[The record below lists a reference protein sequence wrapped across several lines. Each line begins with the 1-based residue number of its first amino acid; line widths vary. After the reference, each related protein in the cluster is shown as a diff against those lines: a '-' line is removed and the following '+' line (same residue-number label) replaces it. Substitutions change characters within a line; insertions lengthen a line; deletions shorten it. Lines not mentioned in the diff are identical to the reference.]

1 MFLELLNELL
11 SDFSPIYLY
20 LSFLLSVVY
29 FDYIQLDFRCAIDKN
44 HAFIRKSHALKL
56 DSLPRQQPI
65 SGAIKIHNWITNKTK
80 RIEIPDDDNEAYS
93 NSNISKDKIRGG
105 QKWKK
110 GLYSRSL
117 KNIKLASCFC
127 SLYF

>member
-56 DSLPRQQPI
+56 DSFQDSSRFLELLKFIIGLQ
-65 SGAIKIHNWITNKTK
+65 IKRNESKSLMMITKHTPTRIFQKIKFEEDKNGKKVCIHV
-80 RIEIPDDDNEAYS
+80 
-93 NSNISKDKIRGG
+93 
-105 QKWKK
+105 
-110 GLYSRSL
+110 L
-117 KNIKLASCFC
+117 
-127 SLYF
+127 

>member
-29 FDYIQLDFRCAIDKN
+29 FDYIQLDFRCSIDKN
-44 HAFIRKSHALKL
+44 HAFIRRSHALKV
-56 DSLPRQQPI
+56 DSLPIQQPI
-65 SGAIKIHNWITNKTK
+65 SGAIEIHNWLTNKTK
-80 RIEIPDDDNEAYS
+80 RIEIPDDDNDAHS
-93 NSNISKDKIRGG
+93 NSTFSIDKNRGG

-110 GLYSRSL
+110 HLYSRSL
-117 KNIKLASCFC
+117 KNIKLDFC
-127 SLYF
+127 SC